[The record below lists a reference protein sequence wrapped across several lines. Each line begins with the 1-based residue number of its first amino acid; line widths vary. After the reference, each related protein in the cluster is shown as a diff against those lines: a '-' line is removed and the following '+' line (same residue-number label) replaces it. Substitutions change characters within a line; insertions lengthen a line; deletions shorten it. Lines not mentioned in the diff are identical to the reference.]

1 LDSSAFSGASL
12 VEIGSLY
19 VKEAAFIDP
28 LANFPIA
35 RKRAHFGASSLLL
48 STKVI
53 FRRLTSHSLPAVFMN
68 VSTPSS
74 SSPVAK
80 TASSPKER
88 RALPATLRPLAS
100 FGGAILLGG
109 AMLYFAPSTPVASS
123 VEPTVP
129 PAPFMISRSQV
140 LTAHLAPLAPRT
152 LRGQF
157 QLTTDVTGRA
167 PATGE
172 VARQLV
178 DVGAHVEAGDRVL
191 EVSSGAASRPAL
203 PIERQQNQAE
213 QEQMDVSRGQS
224 ALAQQLSIAQT
235 QLSAAQERVAQAQQ
249 KVASTRSLVKRLLAG
264 EQIPVAGDLSSPPP
278 RKRARRKRE
287 RAASPENP
295 ATRDAARDE
304 AVLSDAQ
311 SALEAARSDQDDAHS
326 ALSVAQKKADATKAA
341 LERAQS
347 DFKAEKTTI
356 DVMQGARSDA
366 DDATSALQTARSR
379 ADATD
384 KTFTAKQAKE
394 QVAENAA
401 KQSRETARNAKSQ
414 IAATPT
420 DAPDETATPK
430 TDGRFLTPDRAV
442 ALAAA
447 ALAESKAATRAAD
460 RMRAKVDQYQRAVAS
475 TSQQAQSASKD
486 LQSAQQQ
493 VLDTAPRP
501 VFTSARAPQ
510 SGTITW
516 VSRLA
521 REVSA
526 GQPVFGLSQGHS
538 ATLQFDDKSSAW
550 KSLKV
555 GQVLQAAI
563 APVIATEDTEKT
575 QKGTERNA
583 IYKTREGAT
592 LPKNSLSLS
601 VNSSLSSV
609 AMPATP
615 PPNVGVFSVRLTRIE
630 PPQGEEAA
638 HIEAVRVEES
648 AAPEAADAVQVELP
662 AQAIPQNP
670 SDAGSPATPAR
681 PVVVPTSVI
690 LPREGVNYVAVMM
703 PTKAAPSSSVS
714 TSPQTCT
721 ISWRP
726 VQIARQTAFDVELRA
741 GMRDGEEVVDQPALL
756 LSQWKPEDH
765 KPLLVSLDAK
775 D

>member
-1 LDSSAFSGASL
+1 
-12 VEIGSLY
+12 
-19 VKEAAFIDP
+19 
-28 LANFPIA
+28 
-35 RKRAHFGASSLLL
+35 
-48 STKVI
+48 
-53 FRRLTSHSLPAVFMN
+53 MN

-74 SSPVAK
+74 SSPI
-80 TASSPKER
+80 ASHGATR
-88 RALPATLRPLAS
+88 LRGRAVPPALRPLAS
-100 FGGAILLGG
+100 FGGAILLGST
-109 AMLYFAPSTPVASS
+109 MLHWMPATRPVPSLNGPVVSPLM
-123 VEPTVP
+123 V
-129 PAPFMISRSQV
+129 ISRSQM

-167 PATGE
+167 PVSGE

-191 EVSSGAASRPAL
+191 EVSSGATSRSAP
-203 PIERQQNQAE
+203 PIERRQNQAE
-213 QEQMDVSRGQS
+213 REQQDASRGQS

-235 QLSAAQERVAQAQQ
+235 QLGAAQERVAQAQQ
-249 KVASTRSLVKRLLAG
+249 KVASTRALVKRLLAG
-264 EQIPVAGDLSSPPP
+264 EQIPATGDLSSPPP

-287 RAASPENP
+287 RMAPTETP

-304 AVLSDAQ
+304 AVLSDAR

-326 ALSVAQKKADATKAA
+326 ALAVAQKKADATKAA

-356 DVMQGARSDA
+356 DVLQSARSDA
-366 DDATSALQTARSR
+366 DDAASALQAAQSR
-379 ADATD
+379 ASATA
-384 KTFTAKQAKE
+384 KTFTDRQAKE
-394 QVAENAA
+394 QEAQNAA
-401 KQSRETARNAKSQ
+401 KGSREAARLSKSQ
-414 IAATPT
+414 DEAAPT
-420 DAPDETATPK
+420 DAPDDTAEPT
-430 TDGRFLTPDRAV
+430 TEGRFLTPDHAV

-460 RMRAKVDQYQRAVAS
+460 RMRAKVEQYQRAVAS
-475 TSQQAQSASKD
+475 TSQQAESASKD

-493 VLDTAPRP
+493 VLDTTPRP

-510 SGTITW
+510 SGTMTW

-521 REVSA
+521 REVSE
-526 GQPVFGLSQGHS
+526 GQPVFGLSQGRS

-555 GQVLQAAI
+555 GQILQGALLSPASPSPS
-563 APVIATEDTEKT
+563 ASASSSPPLV
-575 QKGTERNA
+575 
-583 IYKTREGAT
+583 GAT
-592 LPKNSLSLS
+592 PMAPATLAANASSSDANKAA
-601 VNSSLSSV
+601 SSLTT
-609 AMPATP
+609 MPASSPSPSAPAPSTQTAP
-615 PPNVGVFSVRLTRIE
+615 PPNAEVFSVRLTRIE
-630 PPQGEEAA
+630 PPRGQEAA

-648 AAPEAADAVQVELP
+648 AAPEEADAVQVELP
-662 AQAIPQNP
+662 AQATPQNP
-670 SDAGSPATPAR
+670 SDAGAPATPAR
-681 PVVVPTSVI
+681 PVVVPASVI
-690 LPREGVNYVAVMM
+690 LPREGVNYVAVMT
-703 PTKAAPSSSVS
+703 PTKATPSSSPS
-714 TSPQTCT
+714 TSLQTRT

-765 KPLLVSLDAK
+765 KPLLVSLDSK